1 MGSQRAE
8 AHRMEPLRLLPKPF
22 VKRGQGVAAL
32 EGLHQRI
39 LPFLSQ
45 GPAIRLPDP
54 RRGQSPP
61 PFRPEPSWYKYSH
74 TPAIVSD
81 KHVRKG
87 NVHMCTHTHRH
98 KSKNNKNVT
107 TAALALYQI
116 NVHTKSLKDMYRAFI
131 KAKCAP
137 RGVMTIVNCTVFF

>member
-1 MGSQRAE
+1 MNLAFPFSGSCHQ
-8 AHRMEPLRLLPKPF
+8 
-22 VKRGQGVAAL
+22 AARPQ
-32 EGLHQRI
+32 EGTV
-39 LPFLSQ
+39 
-45 GPAIRLPDP
+45 
-54 RRGQSPP
+54 PP